1 MHDCNLGTVEPQGSE
16 LSPIWFSQI
25 LILILTLTLILI
37 LILLITRQVGTELQL
52 YRITGVQRTCSFLFS
67 LGNDMPFPSFP
78 PSGNEG
84 NRNGG
89 A

>member
-1 MHDCNLGTVEPQGSE
+1 MWSDEVKHDSDSDSDSDSL
-16 LSPIWFSQI
+16 
-25 LILILTLTLILI
+25 
-37 LILLITRQVGTELQL
+37 TRQVGTGLQL
-52 YRITGVQRTCSFLFS
+52 YKITGVQRTCSFLFS